1 MRHHKEVLYMTDFVS
16 LISNVGFPIAACAY
30 MAVTYNKTI
39 SQLTDVINNNT
50 LSIERLA
57 GKIDGSENE

>member
-1 MRHHKEVLYMTDFVS
+1 MSDFVS

-39 SQLTDVINNNT
+39 TQLTDVINNNT

-57 GKIDGSENE
+57 GKIEGSESE

>member
-1 MRHHKEVLYMTDFVS
+1 MTDFVN

-30 MAVTYNKTI
+30 MAITYNKTI
-39 SQLTDVINNNT
+39 SKLTGVIDNNT

-57 GKIDGSENE
+57 GKIEGSESE

>member
-1 MRHHKEVLYMTDFVS
+1 MSDFVN

-50 LSIERLA
+50 ISIERLA
-57 GKIDGSENE
+57 GKIEGAPDE